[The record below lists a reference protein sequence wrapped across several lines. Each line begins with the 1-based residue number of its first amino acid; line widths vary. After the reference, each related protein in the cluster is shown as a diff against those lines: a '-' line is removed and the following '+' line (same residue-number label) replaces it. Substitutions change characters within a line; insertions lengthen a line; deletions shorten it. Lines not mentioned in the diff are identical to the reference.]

1 MKDFCHSISKDV
13 SDVAEIPDA
22 VFQSKQAVQA
32 MDLRQQNM
40 IFPKA
45 KLIEEGGCN
54 IDDQIDVMREA
65 ILKKDGIVGAEAQ
78 EDFRY
83 FVKNCININ
92 VLDQIGGELN
102 SFEKRS
108 FRMRQLSLKK
118 SHTMEEKE
126 INSLE

>member
-1 MKDFCHSISKDV
+1 
-13 SDVAEIPDA
+13 
-22 VFQSKQAVQA
+22 

-65 ILKKDGIVGAEAQ
+65 VLKKDGIVGAEAQ

-126 INSLE
+126 INSLEQVSDIRNNLLKNFSEIGQSEGEFKEEKMS